1 MINCEK
7 AYELIQLH
15 FGYDELPEDLL
26 DHLAKCDSCRT
37 YYDEMM
43 SLAGDFGSDV
53 DLPFTAEDIDRAVAV
68 VEGRIDRQPTVVFS
82 PAKWLRPI
90 LRVAAVLMV
99 VGLSY
104 SSYQLG
110 LESNFNAGLDTL
122 QTADAEVDRL
132 AILLEYDADEEI
144 DEGMIGI
151 LIDDYCSVISYEATA
166 SLLDDISEEELE
178 YLTENLEVGE
188 LL

>member
-1 MINCEK
+1 MINCEQ
-7 AYELIQLH
+7 AYELIHLH
-15 FGYDELPEDLL
+15 FGSDELPEDLL
-26 DHLAKCDSCRT
+26 VHLAECDSCRT

-53 DLPFTAEDIDRAVAV
+53 DLPFTAEDIDRAVAG
-68 VEGRIDRQPTVVFS
+68 VEDRIDRQPTVVFS

-110 LESNFNAGLDTL
+110 LKSNLGDSLDTL
-122 QTADAEVDRL
+122 QTVDGEVDRL
-132 AILLEYDADEEI
+132 TALLEYDVDEEM
-144 DEGMIGI
+144 DEGLIGI